1 MAKHNNSEFVKITV
15 DGKVLPGASE
25 EAQYKEWF
33 EGHNPIGLQLYAGS
47 DGPIFDVA
55 TLSLVASQGTGTLLE
70 TFLKRGHKNIIIET
84 VCRSS
89 DKFSDS
95 YESSKIVYH
104 DCNLHEV
111 ILTHDEE
118 GVLYTRITFS
128 PENKV
133 EITLQ
138 VPDKVDGAL
147 AKVGPIVY
155 SIPEKKL
162 A

>member
-1 MAKHNNSEFVKITV
+1 MAKHSGSEFVKVTV

-33 EGHNPIGLQLYAGS
+33 EGYNPTGLQLYAGI
-47 DGPIFDVA
+47 DGPVFDVT
-55 TLSLVASQGTGTLLE
+55 TLSLVASQGTGALLE
-70 TFLKRGHKNIIIET
+70 TFLKRGHKNIVIET

-89 DKFSDS
+89 NKFSDS
-95 YESSKIVYH
+95 YESSKIIYH
-104 DCNLHEV
+104 DCHLHEV
-111 ILTHDEE
+111 VLKNDEE
-118 GVLYTRITFS
+118 GVLYTRISFT
-128 PENKV
+128 PGDKV
-133 EITLQ
+133 EVTLQ